1 MIKAIRDSGAQ
12 FYALVLT
19 EGDRADLSDDEVRQ
33 RNVVLDRGTRENGGT
48 RETVISNMALKDRL
62 DTLASEL
69 LGQVAVTYASPD
81 RLVPAEKITIAAAR
95 EGLTA
100 RGVPVQGRQDAGSGA
115 LRPMRRRGTGIR
127 ARRRGDR
134 DRGRPA
140 GRPGAAAEPG
150 TSPGLAA
157 AARRRAAAGLAPPAA
172 GAPASQPAAPQ
183 RPSFRGGVD
192 VVSLNVTVTDQ
203 SRNFVTSLEQGDF
216 VVFEDGVKQDLTYF
230 NKAQLP
236 VALSLLIDTS
246 ASMEDKLRLAQEAA
260 VGFVRRLKPEDMA
273 QVIDFDNRVS
283 ILQQFTS
290 DRPALE
296 TAIRQTVPNGSTSLH
311 NAIYISLKELKK
323 VRATSSGDVRRQAI
337 VVLSDGE
344 DTSSLVPFEE
354 VLDLAKRSEV
364 IVYTIG
370 DPRPRPRRARLPRSR
385 VRAQA
390 VRPGDRRPRLL
401 PDRRHRAGRPSTR
414 RSPTSWRRSTRWPT
428 RRATRGATASG
439 AASSSAP
446 PSPSSRR
453 APSRATSAR

>member
-1 MIKAIRDSGAQ
+1 
-12 FYALVLT
+12 
-19 EGDRADLSDDEVRQ
+19 
-33 RNVVLDRGTRENGGT
+33 
-48 RETVISNMALKDRL
+48 
-62 DTLASEL
+62 
-69 LGQVAVTYASPD
+69 
-81 RLVPAEKITIAAAR
+81 
-95 EGLTA
+95 
-100 RGVPVQGRQDAGSGA
+100 
-115 LRPMRRRGTGIR
+115 MRRRGLGFGFGIV
-127 ARRRGDR
+127 AVV
-134 DRGRPA
+134 
-140 GRPGAAAEPG
+140 
-150 TSPGLAA
+150 T
-157 AARRRAAAGLAPPAA
+157 AAGLLAAQAPQPAPQTPAPAAQSSAPATQTPAPPPPPTAS
-172 GAPASQPAAPQ
+172 APAAASQAPQ

-216 VVFEDGVKQDLTYF
+216 VVFEDGVKQDVTYF

-260 VGFVRRLKPEDMA
+260 IGFIRRMKPDDIA

-296 TAIRQTVPNGSTSLH
+296 AAIRQTVPNGSTSLH

-370 DPRPRPRRARLPRSR
+370 IRGRDLGARGFPEAEFVLKQFAQETGGRSFFPTGATELEGIYAQIADELAAQYALAYSSRNPRRDG
-385 VRAQA
+385 Q
-390 VRPGDRRPRLL
+390 
-401 PDRRHRAGRPSTR
+401 
-414 RSPTSWRRSTRWPT
+414 WRRIVVRTTRPDL
-428 RRATRGATASG
+428 
-439 AASSSAP
+439 AARTKQGYFGP
-446 PSPSSRR
+446 VN
-453 APSRATSAR
+453 

>member
-1 MIKAIRDSGAQ
+1 VG
-12 FYALVLT
+12 FGFGV
-19 EGDRADLSDDEVRQ
+19 
-33 RNVVLDRGTRENGGT
+33 
-48 RETVISNMALKDRL
+48 
-62 DTLASEL
+62 
-69 LGQVAVTYASPD
+69 VAVVT
-81 RLVPAEKITIAAAR
+81 
-95 EGLTA
+95 
-100 RGVPVQGRQDAGSGA
+100 
-115 LRPMRRRGTGIR
+115 
-127 ARRRGDR
+127 
-134 DRGRPA
+134 
-140 GRPGAAAEPG
+140 
-150 TSPGLAA
+150 
-157 AARRRAAAGLAPPAA
+157 AAGLLAAQAPQQAPQTPAPAAQSPTPATQTPAPPPPPPPSTS
-172 GAPASQPAAPQ
+172 APAAASQAPQ

-216 VVFEDGVKQDLTYF
+216 VVFEDGVKQDVTYF

-260 VGFVRRLKPEDMA
+260 IGFIRRMKPDDIA

-296 TAIRQTVPNGSTSLH
+296 AAIRQTVPNGSTSLH

-364 IVYTIG
+364 IVYAIG
-370 DPRPRPRRARLPRSR
+370 IRGRDLGARGFPEAEFVLKQFAQETGGRSFFPTGATELEGIYAQIADELAAQYALAYSSRNPRRDG
-385 VRAQA
+385 Q
-390 VRPGDRRPRLL
+390 
-401 PDRRHRAGRPSTR
+401 
-414 RSPTSWRRSTRWPT
+414 WRRIVVRTTRPDL
-428 RRATRGATASG
+428 
-439 AASSSAP
+439 AARTKQGYFGP
-446 PSPSSRR
+446 VN
-453 APSRATSAR
+453 

>member
-1 MIKAIRDSGAQ
+1 VGFGFGI
-12 FYALVLT
+12 
-19 EGDRADLSDDEVRQ
+19 
-33 RNVVLDRGTRENGGT
+33 
-48 RETVISNMALKDRL
+48 
-62 DTLASEL
+62 
-69 LGQVAVTYASPD
+69 VAVVT
-81 RLVPAEKITIAAAR
+81 
-95 EGLTA
+95 
-100 RGVPVQGRQDAGSGA
+100 
-115 LRPMRRRGTGIR
+115 
-127 ARRRGDR
+127 
-134 DRGRPA
+134 
-140 GRPGAAAEPG
+140 
-150 TSPGLAA
+150 
-157 AARRRAAAGLAPPAA
+157 AAGLLAAQAPQPAPQSPAPAAQSPAPATQTPAPPPPPPASTA
-172 GAPASQPAAPQ
+172 APAAASQAPQ
-183 RPSFRGGVD
+183 RPSFRRGVD

-216 VVFEDGVKQDLTYF
+216 VVFEDGVKQDVTYF

-260 VGFVRRLKPEDMA
+260 IGFIRRMKPDDIA

-296 TAIRQTVPNGSTSLH
+296 AAIRQTVPNGSTSLH

-370 DPRPRPRRARLPRSR
+370 IRGRDLGARGFPEAEFVLKQFAQETGGRSFFPTGATELEGIYAQIADELAAQYALAYSSRNPRRDG
-385 VRAQA
+385 Q
-390 VRPGDRRPRLL
+390 
-401 PDRRHRAGRPSTR
+401 
-414 RSPTSWRRSTRWPT
+414 WRRIVVRTTRPDL
-428 RRATRGATASG
+428 
-439 AASSSAP
+439 AARTKQGYFGP
-446 PSPSSRR
+446 VN
-453 APSRATSAR
+453 